1 MYRYV
6 DVLLDVVEN
15 YNLILYRSFYGLLL
29 NEVIKENEV
38 DVWVRFYFKKI
49 KRSGKQ
55 NIKKKK

>member
-38 DVWVRFYFKKI
+38 DVWVRFYLKK
-49 KRSGKQ
+49 
-55 NIKKKK
+55 N